1 VIVQRRNWFFDSA
14 QAARTLF
21 SAPCLPLAPVRV
33 FGLNLGTEVYPIMK
47 NILVALFVFIA
58 MTSLAQASD
67 GSDSAWEIG
76 LIFFYVLIAIVLLVF
91 GIWLFLTP
99 VRLAKGK
106 SNYDTVCIWTFVGL
120 FTGIGWL
127 IALYIAL
134 QPDPKAAIDVTESR
148 AAALAAKIGF
158 RGQVRAS
165 EPRAVPQPRVIP
177 PPPGA
182 QQTYRVASNGKD
194 LGEFPVSAIKQLI
207 EAGKLTMQDYYF
219 DHDSNEWMPLDCLP
233 DLV

>member
-1 VIVQRRNWFFDSA
+1 
-14 QAARTLF
+14 
-21 SAPCLPLAPVRV
+21 
-33 FGLNLGTEVYPIMK
+33 MK
-47 NILVALFVFIA
+47 NFLAALFVFIV
-58 MTSLAQASD
+58 TTCFAQASG
-67 GSDSAWEIG
+67 GSESAVEIG
-76 LIFFYVLIAIVLLVF
+76 LIFFYVLIAIVILAL

-106 SNYDTVCIWTFVGL
+106 SNYDAVCIWTFVGL

-134 QPDPKAAIDVTESR
+134 QSDPKAPVMVKVVQGNAHGPRSR
-148 AAALAAKIGF
+148 P
-158 RGQVRAS
+158 V
-165 EPRAVPQPRVIP
+165 P

-219 DHDSNEWMPLDCLP
+219 DHDSNDWMPLDCLP

>member
-1 VIVQRRNWFFDSA
+1 MNIRSF
-14 QAARTLF
+14 
-21 SAPCLPLAPVRV
+21 LA
-33 FGLNLGTEVYPIMK
+33 
-47 NILVALFVFIA
+47 ALFVFIA
-58 MTSLAQASD
+58 TTSLAEASG
-67 GSDSAWEIG
+67 GSDPVEIG
-76 LIFFYVLIAIVLLVF
+76 LIFFYVLIAVVVLAF
-91 GIWLFLTP
+91 AIWLFLTP

-106 SNYDTVCIWTFVGL
+106 SNYDAVCIWTFVGL

-134 QPDPKAAIDVTESR
+134 QPDPKAPVV
-148 AAALAAKIGF
+148 
-158 RGQVRAS
+158 VRVVQGNAHGY
-165 EPRAVPQPRVIP
+165 QPRPVP

-182 QQTYRVASNGKD
+182 RHMYRVASNGKD

-219 DHDSNEWMPLDCLP
+219 DHDSNDWMPLDCLP